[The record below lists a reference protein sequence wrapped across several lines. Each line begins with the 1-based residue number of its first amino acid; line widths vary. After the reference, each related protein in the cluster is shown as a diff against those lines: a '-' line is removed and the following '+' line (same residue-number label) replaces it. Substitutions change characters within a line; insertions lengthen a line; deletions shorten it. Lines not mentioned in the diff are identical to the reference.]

1 MSPVHRQHRFHRALF
16 ISDVHLGFRHAKAKE
31 LLNFLDANDAPI
43 IYLVGD
49 FYDIKR
55 LRRSV
60 HWPQSHG
67 AVVRKIREKARAG
80 SRIVYLPGN
89 HDKALRR
96 RQGLKRLI
104 GNIEIVN
111 RTVHE
116 TANGQRFLVVHGDQ
130 HEPPRAELP
139 ATFIVGCA
147 LYLAGVQASQTVSH
161 ARRRL
166 GYGFWSLSAAVKDRV
181 LPHVGIARRYREN
194 LADDAGRC
202 GLDGVIAGHIHHAG
216 MEEIGGVLYCN
227 TGDWVESCTALVENL
242 DGELE
247 LLRWRGADRH
257 YRVEHA
263 PNREEPVPTLS
274 TAA

>member
-1 MSPVHRQHRFHRALF
+1 MSPVHRQHRLHRALF

-31 LLNFLDANDAPI
+31 LINFLDANDAPV

-55 LRRSV
+55 LRRSGY
-60 HWPQSHG
+60 WPASHA
-67 AVVRKIREKARAG
+67 AVVRKLREKARAG

-89 HDKALRR
+89 HDNALRR
-96 RQGLKRLI
+96 RPGLKRLI

-130 HEPPRAELP
+130 HEPPREEVP
-139 ATFIVGCA
+139 GIFIVGCA
-147 LYLAGVQASQTVSH
+147 LYLAGVQASQTVSR
-161 ARRRL
+161 ARRQL

-181 LPHVGIARRYREN
+181 LPHVGLARRYREN
-194 LADDAGRC
+194 LAADAARC

-227 TGDWVESCTALVENL
+227 TGDWVESCTALVENENG
-242 DGELE
+242 DLE
-247 LLRWRGADRH
+247 LLRWRGANRQ
-257 YRVEHA
+257 YRIEHA
-263 PNREEPVPTLS
+263 PSRNEPLS
-274 TAA
+274 GLGTAA